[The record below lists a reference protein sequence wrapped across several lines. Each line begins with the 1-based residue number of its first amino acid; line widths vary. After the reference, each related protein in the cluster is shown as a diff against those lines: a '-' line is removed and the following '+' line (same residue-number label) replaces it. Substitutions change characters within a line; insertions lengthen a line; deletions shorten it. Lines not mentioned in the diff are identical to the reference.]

1 MENNKAALKGGVS
14 NPGFLMNMPKQF
26 STTQSRELRLLKRS

>member
-14 NPGFLMNMPKQF
+14 NPGFLMITSLLKI
-26 STTQSRELRLLKRS
+26 RLLGGHRAIGCT